1 MHQHTDHSSHMVIE
15 NLAEL
20 NVLVP
25 SDMCVEEMGA
35 KELNVDDAD
44 KWDGYSLD
52 MWMLYVGF

>member
-44 KWDGYSLD
+44 K
-52 MWMLYVGF
+52 

>member
-25 SDMCVEEMGA
+25 SGMCVEGMGA

-44 KWDGYSLD
+44 K
-52 MWMLYVGF
+52 